1 MQDIQQIQIK
11 GGKMS
16 YYIHN
21 VPGRLRIKTPL
32 IKKNQSIAEDVK
44 NLLRPII
51 GISSTSFNLI
61 TGSIV
66 INYDPKVIT
75 SKEIVST
82 LNYAG
87 YFDLS
92 KAVTNDEYIKTAAAS
107 MGQVVVKTLFGTF
120 IESALEGSALSFI
133 AILV

>member
-1 MQDIQQIQIK
+1 
-11 GGKMS
+11 MS

-32 IKKNQSIAEDVK
+32 IKKNQSIAEDVQ
-44 NLLRPII
+44 NLLRPLI
-51 GISSTSFNLI
+51 GISSTSVNLT

-66 INYDPKVIT
+66 INYDHKIIT
-75 SKEIVST
+75 SKEIVNT

-92 KAVTNDEYIKTAAAS
+92 KAITNDEYIKTAAAS

>member
-1 MQDIQQIQIK
+1 
-11 GGKMS
+11 MS
-16 YYIHN
+16 YYIHDI
-21 VPGRLRIKTPL
+21 PGRLRIKTPL
-32 IKKNQSIAEDVK
+32 IKRNQSIAKDIQ
-44 NLLRPII
+44 NLLKPII
-51 GISSTSFNLI
+51 GISSTSFNLV

-66 INYDPKVIT
+66 INYEPTAIN
-75 SKEIVST
+75 SKDIVNA

-87 YFDLS
+87 YFDIS

>member
-1 MQDIQQIQIK
+1 
-11 GGKMS
+11 MS

-32 IKKNQSIAEDVK
+32 IKKNQSIAEDVQ
-44 NLLRPII
+44 NLLRPLI
-51 GISSTSFNLI
+51 GISSTSVNLT

-66 INYDPKVIT
+66 INYDHKIIT
-75 SKEIVST
+75 SKEIVNT

-92 KAVTNDEYIKTAAAS
+92 KAITNDEYIKTAATS
-107 MGQVVVKTLFGTF
+107 MGQVVVKTLFGAF
-120 IESALEGSALSFI
+120 VDSALEGSALSFI

>member
-1 MQDIQQIQIK
+1 
-11 GGKMS
+11 MS

-75 SKEIVST
+75 SKEIVNT

-92 KAVTNDEYIKTAAAS
+92 KAITNDEYIKTAAAS

>member
-1 MQDIQQIQIK
+1 
-11 GGKMS
+11 MS

-32 IKKNQSIAEDVK
+32 IKKNQSIAEDVQ
-44 NLLRPII
+44 NLLRPLI
-51 GISSTSFNLI
+51 GISSTSVNLI

-66 INYDPKVIT
+66 INYDHKIIT
-75 SKEIVST
+75 SKEIVNT

-92 KAVTNDEYIKTAAAS
+92 KAITNDEYIKTAAAS
-107 MGQVVVKTLFGTF
+107 MGQVAVKTLFGTF

>member
-1 MQDIQQIQIK
+1 
-11 GGKMS
+11 MS

-32 IKKNQSIAEDVK
+32 IKKNQSIAEDVQ
-44 NLLRPII
+44 NLLRPLI
-51 GISSTSFNLI
+51 GISSTSVNLI

-66 INYDPKVIT
+66 INYDHKVIT
-75 SKEIVST
+75 SKEIVNT

-92 KAVTNDEYIKTAAAS
+92 KAITNDEYIKTAAAS

>member
-1 MQDIQQIQIK
+1 
-11 GGKMS
+11 MS

>member
-1 MQDIQQIQIK
+1 
-11 GGKMS
+11 MS

-32 IKKNQSIAEDVK
+32 IKKNQSIAEDVQ
-44 NLLRPII
+44 NLLRPLI
-51 GISSTSFNLI
+51 GISSTSVNLI

-66 INYDPKVIT
+66 INYDHKIIT
-75 SKEIVST
+75 SKEIVNT

-92 KAVTNDEYIKTAAAS
+92 KAITNDEYIKTAATS
-107 MGQVVVKTLFGTF
+107 MGQIVVKTLFGAF
-120 IESALEGSALSFI
+120 VDSALEGSALSFI

>member
-1 MQDIQQIQIK
+1 
-11 GGKMS
+11 MS

-133 AILV
+133 AVLV

>member
-1 MQDIQQIQIK
+1 
-11 GGKMS
+11 MS

-32 IKKNQSIAEDVK
+32 IKKNQSIAEDVQ
-44 NLLRPII
+44 NLLRPLI
-51 GISSTSFNLI
+51 GIFSTSVNLI

-66 INYDPKVIT
+66 INYDHKVIT
-75 SKEIVST
+75 SKEIVNT

-92 KAVTNDEYIKTAAAS
+92 KAITNDEYIKTAAAS
-107 MGQVVVKTLFGTF
+107 MGQVVVKTLFGAF
-120 IESALEGSALSFI
+120 VDSALEGSALSFI

>member
-1 MQDIQQIQIK
+1 
-11 GGKMS
+11 MS
-16 YYIHN
+16 YYIHDI
-21 VPGRLRIKTPL
+21 PGRLRIKTPL
-32 IKKNQSIAEDVK
+32 IKRNQSIAEDIQ
-44 NLLRPII
+44 NLLKPII
-51 GISSTSFNLI
+51 GISSTSLNLV

-66 INYDPKVIT
+66 INYEPRVIT
-75 SKEIVST
+75 SKDIVNT

>member
-1 MQDIQQIQIK
+1 
-11 GGKMS
+11 MS

-21 VPGRLRIKTPL
+21 IPGRLRIKTPL

-66 INYDPKVIT
+66 INYNHKVIT
-75 SKEIVST
+75 SKEIVNT

-92 KAVTNDEYIKTAAAS
+92 KAITNDEYIKTAAAS

>member
-1 MQDIQQIQIK
+1 
-11 GGKMS
+11 MS

-32 IKKNQSIAEDVK
+32 IKKNQSIAEDVQ
-44 NLLRPII
+44 NLLRPLI
-51 GISSTSFNLI
+51 GISSTSVNLI

-66 INYDPKVIT
+66 VNYDHKVIT
-75 SKEIVST
+75 SKEIVNT

-92 KAVTNDEYIKTAAAS
+92 KAITNDEYIKTAAAS

>member
-1 MQDIQQIQIK
+1 
-11 GGKMS
+11 MS

-75 SKEIVST
+75 SKEIVNA

>member
-1 MQDIQQIQIK
+1 
-11 GGKMS
+11 MS

-32 IKKNQSIAEDVK
+32 IKKNQSIAEDVQ
-44 NLLRPII
+44 NLLRPLI
-51 GISSTSFNLI
+51 GISSTSVNLT

-66 INYDPKVIT
+66 INYDHKIIT
-75 SKEIVST
+75 SKEIVNT

-92 KAVTNDEYIKTAAAS
+92 KAITNDEYIKTAAAS
-107 MGQVVVKTLFGTF
+107 MGQVVVKTLFGAF
-120 IESALEGSALSFI
+120 VDSALEGSALSFI

>member
-1 MQDIQQIQIK
+1 
-11 GGKMS
+11 MS

-32 IKKNQSIAEDVK
+32 IKKNQSIAEDVQ

>member
-1 MQDIQQIQIK
+1 
-11 GGKMS
+11 MS

-21 VPGRLRIKTPL
+21 IPGRLRIKTPL

-75 SKEIVST
+75 SKEIVNT

-92 KAVTNDEYIKTAAAS
+92 KAITNDEYIKTAAAS

>member
-1 MQDIQQIQIK
+1 
-11 GGKMS
+11 MS

-32 IKKNQSIAEDVK
+32 IKKNQSIAEDVQ
-44 NLLRPII
+44 NLLRPLI
-51 GISSTSFNLI
+51 GISSTSVNLI

-66 INYDPKVIT
+66 INYDHKIIT
-75 SKEIVST
+75 SKEIVNT

-92 KAVTNDEYIKTAAAS
+92 KAITNDEYIKTAAAS

>member
-1 MQDIQQIQIK
+1 
-11 GGKMS
+11 MS

-32 IKKNQSIAEDVK
+32 IKKNQSIAEDVQ
-44 NLLRPII
+44 NLLRPLI

-66 INYDPKVIT
+66 INYNHKVIT
-75 SKEIVST
+75 SKEIVNT

-92 KAVTNDEYIKTAAAS
+92 KAITNDEYIKTAAAS

>member
-1 MQDIQQIQIK
+1 
-11 GGKMS
+11 MS

-32 IKKNQSIAEDVK
+32 IKKNQSIAEDVQ
-44 NLLRPII
+44 NLLRPLI
-51 GISSTSFNLI
+51 GISSTSVNLI

-66 INYDPKVIT
+66 INYDHKVIT
-75 SKEIVST
+75 SKEIVNT

-92 KAVTNDEYIKTAAAS
+92 KAITNDEYIKTAAAS
-107 MGQVVVKTLFGTF
+107 MGQVVVKTLFGAF
-120 IESALEGSALSFI
+120 VDSALEGSALSFI